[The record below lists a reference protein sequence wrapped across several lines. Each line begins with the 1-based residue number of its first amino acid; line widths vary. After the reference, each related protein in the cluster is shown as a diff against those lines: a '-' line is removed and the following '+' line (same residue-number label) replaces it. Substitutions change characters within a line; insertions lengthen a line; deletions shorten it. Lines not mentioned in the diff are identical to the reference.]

1 MLSLQ
6 RGRGLVRHRVPVAW
20 LQDVGA
26 PRRHAEDV
34 LPAAVDDPRAAVTWA
49 HQRHVAHHVALHQR
63 QGQLRVQMEVCVT
76 SSFGHWA
83 LYFTK
88 IRIFSLKFELGLS
101 KTIRK
106 IAYVCPHFDMFCPTQ
121 VHIFT

>member
-34 LPAAVDDPRAAVTWA
+34 LPAAVDDPRAAVARA
-49 HQRHVAHHVALHQR
+49 HQRHVAPHVALHQR
-63 QGQLRVQMEVCVT
+63 QRQLRVQMEVCVI
-76 SSFGHWA
+76 SRFGHWA

-88 IRIFSLKFELGLS
+88 IRIFSLKFALGLS

-106 IAYVCPHFDMFCPTQ
+106 IRICLSSL
-121 VHIFT
+121 